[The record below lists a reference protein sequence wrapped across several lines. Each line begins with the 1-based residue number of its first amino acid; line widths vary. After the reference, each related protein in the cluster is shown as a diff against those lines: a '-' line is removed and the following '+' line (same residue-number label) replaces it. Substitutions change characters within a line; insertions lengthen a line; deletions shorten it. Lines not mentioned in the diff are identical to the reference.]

1 MDDKRDRKLADSD
14 IETIDVEPGLTA
26 PLDHVREQEEGIDP
40 VATTGSTEAVDADTR
55 DEPSMESSGTVDGR
69 DATDPRERADADETD
84 EVAADDSDGT
94 DSDDIDGT
102 DSGDDSDGDDASD
115 DVDGTDTGDESD
127 DSDSKDAK
135 IDQGGDADDSD
146 SEDAKTDQGGGD
158 RSS

>member
-1 MDDKRDRKLADSD
+1 MDGKRDRTLTDGD

-26 PLDHVREQEEGIDP
+26 PLDHVSDEER
-40 VATTGSTEAVDADTR
+40 AGSTDAVDADTR

-135 IDQGGDADDSD
+135 TDQGGDADDSD